1 MKIVQKTI
9 SGIDSFQRRHRP
21 LAFAYGVIKKYGE
34 DQAGYQ
40 AALVTYYGFL
50 SLFPLLLV
58 VTTVAGIVSYN
69 NPEFGQQISD
79 SVATYFPIFS
89 GALEKGVN
97 TLGKSGWALA
107 IGLLFTLYGARGI
120 ADAFR
125 NATNHIWHVPLARRS
140 GFPRSLL
147 RSFGLII
154 GGGLGFIGTSI
165 IAGWITIFG
174 HSAGVKIATTV
185 VTVMLLYLVFMLIF
199 RLSLPLR
206 IAWQQFRLAAI
217 ISAGGV
223 TLLQLVGTA
232 LLSYQTEHL
241 ANTYGALVVTTLGLM
256 AWIYLQAQIVMYA
269 CVINTTKNEAW
280 WPRSLN
286 VDNPT
291 EVHKRVAKRQNGLLP
306 THYR

>member
-21 LAFAYGVIKKYGE
+21 FAFGYAVIKKYGE

-58 VTTVAGIVSYN
+58 LTTVAGIVSYN
-69 NPEFGQQISD
+69 NPQLGQEISD

-97 TLGKSGWALA
+97 TVSKSGPALL

-125 NATNHIWHVPLARRS
+125 NAVNHIWHVPLARRS

-147 RSFGLII
+147 RSIGLII
-154 GGGLGFIGTSI
+154 GGGLGFIAASI
-165 IAGWITIFG
+165 ITGWITIFG
-174 HSAGVKIATTV
+174 HSIGVKGLTILV
-185 VTVMLLYLVFMLIF
+185 NVTLLYLVFLLIL
-199 RLSLPLR
+199 RLSLPLK
-206 IAWQQFRLAAI
+206 IARQQFRMAAI
-217 ISAGGV
+217 ISAAGV
-223 TLLQLVGTA
+223 TVLQIVGTA
-232 LLSYQTEHL
+232 LLRYQTDHL
-241 ANTYGALVVTTLGLM
+241 ASTYGALVVTTLGLM

-269 CVINTTKNEAW
+269 CVINTTKNDKW
-280 WPRSLN
+280 WPRSLSG
-286 VDNPT
+286 DNPT
-291 EVHKRVAKRQNGLLP
+291 AVDKQVTKRQKDLLP